1 VKVQLVDHVISPAP
15 GSSEEFAAFERLQ
28 SSLEP
33 MFRALFDDERAPR
46 TVVVVPSL
54 SLDVGELTKLR
65 GVNHYEERMLCLVML
80 LQLPRTR
87 VIYLTSEPIH
97 STIIDYYL
105 HLLPGIPGLHA
116 RERLTLLNCDDSSM
130 EPLTKKLLDRPRLL
144 QRLRDVVGDPSTA
157 HITCFNASGLER
169 TLAVQ
174 LGIPLYACDPNLALL
189 GTKSLGR
196 EIFRDVGV
204 PVPDGFEHLR
214 DESEIIDGLAALRRR
229 DPTLSRAVVKLND
242 SFSGEGNAVFSYE
255 GAPEMGLDAWVK
267 DRIHR
272 DGLRFEAEGERWET
286 YLAKYRDMG
295 GIVEAFIEGGD
306 QVRSPSVQIRIDP
319 LGRVDIVSTHDQVLS
334 GPSGQMYVGCR
345 FPADID
351 YRLDIQAHAMRIAN
365 RMAAEG
371 VLGRL
376 AVDFISVRRGD
387 RWEHYALEM
396 NLRKGGTTLPFL
408 MLQFLTDGEYNPEDG
423 RYLTLSGQH
432 LAYYASD
439 NVERPEY
446 KGLTPD
452 DLIDIAVNNGLHFHA
467 ASQQGV
473 VFHLIGALSRYGKL
487 GMVCIG
493 DSPEKAY
500 ALFEQTVECLDRETG
515 VTAN

>member
-1 VKVQLVDHVISPAP
+1 MTPLP
-15 GSSEEFAAFERLQ
+15 GSSEEFAVFERLQ
-28 SSLEP
+28 GTLAP
-33 MFRALFDDERAPR
+33 MFRNLFADDAAPR

-54 SLDVGELTKLR
+54 SLDVGELMKLT
-65 GVNHYEERMLCLVML
+65 GVNHYEERMLCLLML

-87 VIYLTSEPIH
+87 VVYLTSEPIH
-97 STIIDYYL
+97 PTIIDYYL
-105 HLLPGIPGLHA
+105 HLLPGIPGRHA
-116 RERLTLLNCDDSSM
+116 RERLTLLNCDDGSM
-130 EPLTKKLLDRPRLL
+130 APLTEKLLARPRLL
-144 QRLRDVVGDPSTA
+144 QRIREVVGDPSAA

-169 TLAVQ
+169 SLAVQ
-174 LGIPLYACDPNLALL
+174 LGIPLYACDPNLSLL

-196 EIFRDVGV
+196 ELFRDLGV
-204 PVPDGFEHLR
+204 PLPVGFEHLR
-214 DESEIIDGLAALRRR
+214 DESEIIDALAALRRR
-229 DPTLSRAVVKLND
+229 NPGLKQAVVKLND
-242 SFSGEGNAVFSYE
+242 SFSGEGNAVFSYD

-267 DRIHR
+267 DRIHHG
-272 DGLRFEAEGERWET
+272 GLHFEAADEQWET
-286 YLAKYRDMG
+286 YLTKYEDMG
-295 GIVEAFIEGGD
+295 GIVEAFVEGGD
-306 QVRSPSVQIRIDP
+306 EVRSPSVQCRIDP
-319 LGRVDIVSTHDQVLS
+319 LGRVDIVSTHDQVLA
-334 GPSGQMYVGCR
+334 GPTGQVYVGCR
-345 FPADID
+345 FPADMA
-351 YRLDIQAHAMRIAN
+351 YRMEIQEYASKIAT

-387 RWEHYALEM
+387 EWHHYALEM

-408 MLQFLTDGEYNPEDG
+408 MLQFLTDGFYNPVDG

-446 KGLTPD
+446 RGLTPD

-493 DSPEKAY
+493 DSPQKAY
-500 ALFEQTVECLDRETG
+500 SLFEQTVACLDRETG
-515 VTAN
+515 VA

>member
-1 VKVQLVDHVISPAP
+1 VDRITSPPP
-15 GSSEEFAAFERLQ
+15 GSPEEFAAFERLQ
-28 SSLEP
+28 STLAP
-33 MFRALFDDERAPR
+33 MFRTLFADDAASR

-65 GVNHYEERMLCLVML
+65 GVLHYEERMLCLLML

-87 VIYLTSEPIH
+87 VVYITSEPIH
-97 STIIDYYL
+97 PTIIDYYL
-105 HLLPGIPGLHA
+105 HLLPGIPGRHA
-116 RERLTLLNCDDSSM
+116 RERLTLLNTDDGSL
-130 EPLTKKLLDRPRLL
+130 EPLTKKLLERPRLL
-144 QRLRDVVGDPSTA
+144 RRIREVVDDPTTA
-157 HITCFNASGLER
+157 HITCFNASALER

-189 GTKSLGR
+189 GTKSIGR
-196 EIFRDVGV
+196 ELLRDVDI

-214 DESEIIDGLAALRRR
+214 NEDDIIEALAALRRR
-229 DPTLSRAVVKLND
+229 NPELQRAVVKLDD
-242 SFSGEGNAVFSYE
+242 SFSGEGNAVFSYA
-255 GAPEMGLDAWVK
+255 GAPEFGLDAWVK
-267 DRIHR
+267 DRVYSG
-272 DGLRFEAEGERWET
+272 GLRFESLGERWET
-286 YLAKYRDMG
+286 YLEKYRDMG

-306 QVRSPSVQIRIDP
+306 EVRSPSVQCRIDP
-319 LGRVDIVSTHDQVLS
+319 LGRVDIVSTHDQELA
-334 GPSGQMYVGCR
+334 GPSGQVYVGCR
-345 FPADID
+345 FPADIE
-351 YRLDIQAHAMRIAN
+351 YRMDIQDHAQRIAD

-371 VLGRL
+371 VLGRM

-408 MLQFLTDGEYNPEDG
+408 MLQFLTDGEYNPADG

-446 KGLTPD
+446 RGLTPD
-452 DLIDIAVNNGLHFHA
+452 DLIDIAVNNGLHFHG

-493 DSPEKAY
+493 DSPQKAY
-500 ALFEQTVECLDRETG
+500 GLFQETVACLDRETG
-515 VTAN
+515 VTT

>member
-1 VKVQLVDHVISPAP
+1 
-15 GSSEEFAAFERLQ
+15 
-28 SSLEP
+28 
-33 MFRALFDDERAPR
+33 MFRRLFADDAAPR

-54 SLDVGELTKLR
+54 SLDVGELMKLT
-65 GVNHYEERMLCLVML
+65 GVNHYEERMLCLLML

-87 VIYLTSEPIH
+87 VVYLTSEPIH
-97 STIIDYYL
+97 PTIIDYYL
-105 HLLPGIPGLHA
+105 HLLPGIPGRHA
-116 RERLTLLNCDDSSM
+116 RERLTLLNCDDGSM
-130 EPLTKKLLDRPRLL
+130 VPLTEKLLARPRLL
-144 QRLRDVVGDPSTA
+144 QRIRDVVADPENA
-157 HITCFNASGLER
+157 HITCFNASALER
-169 TLAVQ
+169 TLSVQ
-174 LGIPLYACDPNLALL
+174 LGIPLYACDPNLSLL

-196 EIFRDVGV
+196 ELFRDVGV

-214 DESEIIDGLAALRRR
+214 DEAEIIEALAALRRR
-229 DPTLSRAVVKLND
+229 NPALEKAVVKLND
-242 SFSGEGNAVFSYE
+242 SFSGEGNALFSFD

-272 DGLRFEAEGERWET
+272 GGLRFEAANEQWET
-286 YLAKYRDMG
+286 YLAKYEDMG
-295 GIVEAFIEGGD
+295 GIVEAFVEGGD
-306 QVRSPSVQIRIDP
+306 EVRSPSVQCRIDP
-319 LGRVDIVSTHDQVLS
+319 LGRVDIVSTHDQVLA
-334 GPSGQMYVGCR
+334 GPTGQVYVGCR
-345 FPADID
+345 FPADMAYRMDIHD
-351 YRLDIQAHAMRIAN
+351 YANRIAT

-387 RWEHYALEM
+387 QWDHYALEM

-408 MLQFLTDGEYNPEDG
+408 MLQFLTDGEYNPADG

-446 KGLTPD
+446 RGLTPD

-473 VFHLIGALSRYGKL
+473 VFHLIGALSQYGKL

-493 DSPEKAY
+493 DSPRKAY
-500 ALFEQTVECLDRETG
+500 ALFQETVACLDRETG
-515 VTAN
+515 VTTS

>member
-1 VKVQLVDHVISPAP
+1 M
-15 GSSEEFAAFERLQ
+15 FERLQ
-28 SSLEP
+28 STLAP
-33 MFRALFDDERAPR
+33 MFRNLFADDSAPR

-54 SLDVGELTKLR
+54 SLDVGELMKLT
-65 GVNHYEERMLCLVML
+65 GVNHYEERMLCLLML

-87 VIYLTSEPIH
+87 VVYLTSEPIH
-97 STIIDYYL
+97 PTIIDYYL
-105 HLLPGIPGLHA
+105 HLLPGIPGRHA
-116 RERLTLLNCDDSSM
+116 RERLTLMNCDDGSM
-130 EPLTKKLLDRPRLL
+130 APLTEKLLARPRLL
-144 QRLRDVVGDPSTA
+144 ERLREVVGDPSVA

-169 TLAVQ
+169 SLAVQ

-196 EIFRDVGV
+196 ELFRDLGV

-214 DESEIIDGLAALRRR
+214 SEGEIIEALAALRRR
-229 DPTLSRAVVKLND
+229 DPTLQKAVVKLND
-242 SFSGEGNAVFSYE
+242 SFSGEGNALFSFE
-255 GAPEMGLDAWVK
+255 GAPEMGLDPWVK
-267 DRIHR
+267 DRIHHG
-272 DGLRFEAEGERWET
+272 GLRFEAAHEQWET
-286 YLAKYRDMG
+286 YLAKYEDMG
-295 GIVEAFIEGGD
+295 GIVEAFVEGGD
-306 QVRSPSVQIRIDP
+306 EVRSPSVQCRIDP
-319 LGRVDIVSTHDQVLS
+319 LGRVDIVSTHDQVLA
-334 GPSGQMYVGCR
+334 GPTGQVYVGCR
-345 FPADID
+345 FPADIS
-351 YRLDIQAHAMRIAN
+351 YRMDIQEHAAKIAT
-365 RMAAEG
+365 RMASEG

-387 RWEHYALEM
+387 EWSHYALEM

-408 MLQFLTDGEYNPEDG
+408 MLQFLTDGFYNPVDG

-446 KGLTPD
+446 RGLTPD

-500 ALFEQTVECLDRETG
+500 ALFEQTVACLDKETG
-515 VTAN
+515 VTA